1 MKTKNMTAL
10 CLRKSIGSENRKKYM
25 NRRTHNNFVTF
36 VTATLVGAVL
46 LVRPALATDRI
57 EQVERHH
64 IVDHIYEYSWVIS
77 TGNDAHHRVGVH
89 RVVKEEHGCP
99 RPSDQA
105 IFLVHG
111 DGWNFNAA
119 FLRGTSLPNSLPV
132 FLAHRGVDVWGID
145 LGWTLVPSN
154 TTDFTFMRHW
164 GLQRDIDD
172 LEQALSFARS
182 VRTQTGS
189 PHNRL
194 VLLGWSRGGWIGF
207 ALLNQES
214 QQRIEERNV
223 RAYIPVDNSF
233 KIQDPAFRASACDFA
248 DGTGAD
254 LRAGIY
260 AYSSDPVP
268 QLGQLAITDPNGV
281 SPIFG
286 PPYTNLDASLTVG
299 AAAYQLN
306 GPNFLAGEFYHYV
319 GGTFPGGNIWGI
331 PDGLVYTSI
340 PEWNN
345 LLVLDSPFEAVRMEH
360 DTYTISCGAVSTPF
374 DNHLSDI
381 TVPVLYVGAG
391 GGFGSNGLYTLTLL
405 GSQDVS
411 SLIVSF
417 YPPEQAAFD
426 FGHVDLFY
434 AQNADDL
441 VWSPIYQWLSTH
453 ERE

>member
-10 CLRKSIGSENRKKYM
+10 CLRKSIGRENRKKYM
-25 NRRTHNNFVTF
+25 SRHTHNNFVTF

-46 LVRPALATDRI
+46 LVRPALATERI
-57 EQVERHH
+57 EQVARQHL
-64 IVDHIYEYSWVIS
+64 VDSIYEYSYVIS
-77 TGNDAHHRVGVH
+77 TGNDQYHRVGVH
-89 RVVKEEHGCP
+89 RVVQEEHGCP

-105 IFLVHG
+105 IFMVHG
-111 DGWNFNAA
+111 DACNFNAA
-119 FLRGTSLPNSLPV
+119 FLRGASSPDSLPV
-132 FLAHRGVDVWGID
+132 FLARRGVDVWGID
-145 LGWTLVPSN
+145 LGWTLVPLG

-189 PHNRL
+189 PDNRL
-194 VLLGWSRGGWIGF
+194 VLLGWSRGGWTCYG
-207 ALLNQES
+207 LLNQES
-214 QQRIEERNV
+214 QERIEQRNV
-223 RAYIPVDNSF
+223 RAYIPVESSF
-233 KIQDPAFRASACDFA
+233 KIQDPAFRASMCDFA
-248 DGTGAD
+248 DGYGAA

-260 AYSSDPVP
+260 ANDMAVVV

-286 PPYTNLDASLTVG
+286 PPYTNLGASLTLG
-299 AAAYQLN
+299 AATYQL
-306 GPNFLAGEFYHYV
+306 GTPPEFFHYV
-319 GGTFPGGNIWGI
+319 GGTFPGGDIWAI
-331 PDGLVYTSI
+331 PDGLVYTTI
-340 PEWNN
+340 PDWNN
-345 LLVLDSPFEAVRMEH
+345 LLVLASPFEAVRT
-360 DTYTISCGAVSTPF
+360 DYDAYTISCGAVSTPF

-391 GGFGSNGLYTLTLL
+391 GGFGSNGLYTQALL

-434 AQNADDL
+434 AQDAENL
-441 VWSPIYQWLSTH
+441 VWSPIYQWLSRH
-453 ERE
+453 NP

>member
-1 MKTKNMTAL
+1 
-10 CLRKSIGSENRKKYM
+10 M
-25 NRRTHNNFVTF
+25 NRHRYNNFVTF
-36 VTATLVGAVL
+36 VTATFVGAVL
-46 LVRPALATDRI
+46 LVRPALAADRI
-57 EQVERHH
+57 EQVTRQH
-64 IVDHIYEYSWVIS
+64 IVDHIYEYSYVIS
-77 TGNDAHHRVGVH
+77 TGNDQYHRVGVH
-89 RVVKEEHGCP
+89 RVVQEENGSPQHC
-99 RPSDQA
+99 DQA
-105 IFLVHG
+105 IFMVHG
-111 DGWNFNAA
+111 DVWAFNAA
-119 FLRGTSLPNSLPV
+119 FLRNTSTPHSLPV
-132 FLAHRGVDVWGID
+132 FLARRGIDVWGID

-154 TTDFTFMRHW
+154 TTDFTFMQDW
-164 GLQRDIDD
+164 GLRRDIDD

-189 PHNRL
+189 PDNRL

-214 QQRIEERNV
+214 QEGIEQRNV

-233 KIQDPAFRASACDFA
+233 KIQDPGIKATTCSLA

-254 LRAGIY
+254 LAAGIY
-260 AYSSDPVP
+260 AYSTALDV

-286 PPYTNLDASLTVG
+286 PPYTNLDASLIVG
-299 AAAYQLN
+299 AAAYQIDP
-306 GPNFLAGEFYHYV
+306 PNFFAEFYHYV
-319 GGTFPGGNIWGI
+319 GGTFPGGDIWAI
-331 PDGLVYTSI
+331 PDGFVYTTI

-345 LLVLDSPFEAVRMEH
+345 FLVLASPFEAVRMEH
-360 DTYTISCGAVSTPF
+360 DTYTISCSAGSSGPF
-374 DNHLSDI
+374 NNHLNDI

-426 FGHVDLFY
+426 FGHVDLFH
-434 AQNADDL
+434 AQHADDL
-441 VWSPIYQWLSTH
+441 VWSPIYQWLSQH
-453 ERE
+453 VER

>member
-1 MKTKNMTAL
+1 MTAL
-10 CLRKSIGSENRKKYM
+10 GLRKSIGRENRKKYM
-25 NRRTHNNFVTF
+25 NRHTHNNFITF

-46 LVRPALATDRI
+46 LVRPALAADRI
-57 EQVERHH
+57 EQVVRHH
-64 IVDHIYEYSWVIS
+64 LVDHIYEYSWVIS
-77 TGNDAHHRVGVH
+77 TGNDQYHRVGVH
-89 RVVKEEHGCP
+89 RVVQEENGSPQHC
-99 RPSDQA
+99 DQA
-105 IFLVHG
+105 IFMVHG

-119 FLRGTSLPNSLPV
+119 FLRGTSSPDSLPV
-132 FLAHRGVDVWGID
+132 FLARRGVDVWGID
-145 LGWTLVPSN
+145 LGWTLVPSG

-189 PHNRL
+189 PNNRL
-194 VLLGWSRGGWIGF
+194 VLLGWSYGGWIGY

-214 QQRIEERNV
+214 QMRMEERNV
-223 RAYIPVDNSF
+223 RAYIPVENSF
-233 KIQDPAFRASACDFA
+233 KIQDPAFKATICDFA

-254 LRAGIY
+254 LAEGIY
-260 AYSSDPVP
+260 ADDKTVVV
-268 QLGQLAITDPNGV
+268 QIGQLAITDPNGV

-286 PPYTNLDASLTVG
+286 PPYTNLDASLTLG
-299 AAAYQLN
+299 AATYQL
-306 GPNFLAGEFYHYV
+306 GTPPEFYHFV

-331 PDGLVYTSI
+331 PDGLVYTTI

-345 LLVLDSPFEAVRMEH
+345 LLVSDSPFEAVRTQH
-360 DTYTISCGAVSTPF
+360 DAYTISCGAVSTPF

-391 GGFGSNGLYTLTLL
+391 GGFGSNGLYTLTFL

-426 FGHVDLFY
+426 FGHADLFH
-434 AQNADDL
+434 AQDAENL
-441 VWSPIYQWLSTH
+441 VWSPIYQWLSH
-453 ERE
+453 HVE

>member
-1 MKTKNMTAL
+1 MTAL
-10 CLRKSIGSENRKKYM
+10 CLRKSIGREKRKKYM
-25 NRRTHNNFVTF
+25 NTHTHNNFVTF
-36 VTATLVGAVL
+36 VTATLIGAVL

-57 EQVERHH
+57 EQVVRQHL
-64 IVDHIYEYSWVIS
+64 VDHIYEYSYVIS

-89 RVVKEEHGCP
+89 RVVQEENGSPQPC
-99 RPSDQA
+99 DQA
-105 IFLVHG
+105 LFMVHG
-111 DGWNFNAA
+111 DIWDFNAA
-119 FLRGTSLPNSLPV
+119 FLRGTSSPDSLPV
-132 FLAHRGVDVWGID
+132 FLARRGVDVWGID
-145 LGWTLVPSN
+145 LGWTLVPDG

-189 PHNRL
+189 PNNRL
-194 VLLGWSRGGWIGF
+194 VLLGWSRGGWTGF

-214 QQRIEERNV
+214 EQRIEDRNV
-223 RAYIPVDNSF
+223 RAYIPVENSF
-233 KIQDPAFRASACDFA
+233 KIQDPAFRASQCDA
-248 DGTGAD
+248 ANGTGAA
-254 LRAGIY
+254 LAAGIY
-260 AYSSDPVP
+260 ADDKTDVV
-268 QLGQLAITDPNGV
+268 QLGQLAITDPNGP

-286 PPYTNLDASLTVG
+286 PPYTNLGASLTVG
-299 AAAYQLN
+299 AATYQIEP
-306 GPNFLAGEFYHYV
+306 PNFAAEFYHFV

-340 PEWNN
+340 PDWNN
-345 LLVLDSPFEAVRMEH
+345 LEASASSFEAVRMEY
-360 DTYTISCGAVSTPF
+360 DTYTISCGETRTPF
-374 DNHLSDI
+374 DNHLNDI

-426 FGHVDLFY
+426 FGHADLFN

-441 VWSPIYQWLSTH
+441 VWSPIYQWLSRH
-453 ERE
+453 VEP

>member
-1 MKTKNMTAL
+1 MKTENMTAL
-10 CLRKSIGSENRKKYM
+10 CLRKSIGRENRKKYM
-25 NRRTHNNFVTF
+25 NRYTHNNFLAF

-57 EQVERHH
+57 EQVTRQH

-77 TGNDAHHRVGVH
+77 TGNDAYHRVGVH
-89 RVVKEEHGCP
+89 RVVQEQDGSPQHC
-99 RPSDQA
+99 DQA

-111 DGWNFNAA
+111 DAWNFTAA
-119 FLRGTSLPNSLPV
+119 FLRGGSSPDSLPV
-132 FLAHRGVDVWGID
+132 FLARRGVDVWGID
-145 LGWTLVPSN
+145 LGWTLVPSG
-154 TTDFTFMRHW
+154 TTDFRFMRHW

-194 VLLGWSRGGWIGF
+194 VLLGWSRGGWTCYG
-207 ALLNQES
+207 LLNQES
-214 QQRIEERNV
+214 QKRIEERNV

-233 KIQDPAFRASACDFA
+233 KIQDPAIKGTICGLA
-248 DGTGAD
+248 DSTAAD
-254 LRAGIY
+254 LAAGIY
-260 AYSSDPVP
+260 AYSSDVLV
-268 QLGQLAITDPNGV
+268 QLGQLAITDPNGE

-299 AAAYQLN
+299 AATYQLN
-306 GPNFLAGEFYHYV
+306 GPTFFAEFYHFV
-319 GGTFPGGNIWGI
+319 GGTFPGGDIWGI
-331 PDGLVYTSI
+331 PDGLVYTPI
-340 PEWNN
+340 PQWNN
-345 LLVLDSPFEAVRMEH
+345 FLASPSPFEAVRMEH
-360 DTYTISCGAVSTPF
+360 DTYTISCGAISTPF
-374 DNHLSDI
+374 DNHLNDI

-391 GGFGSNGLYTLTLL
+391 GGFGRNGLYTLTLL

-426 FGHVDLFY
+426 FGHVDLFH
-434 AQNADDL
+434 AQDAENL
-441 VWSPIYQWLSTH
+441 VWSPIYQWLSRH
-453 ERE
+453 VE

>member
-1 MKTKNMTAL
+1 
-10 CLRKSIGSENRKKYM
+10 M
-25 NRRTHNNFVTF
+25 NRHTHNNFVAF
-36 VTATLVGAVL
+36 VTAILVGAVL
-46 LVRPALATDRI
+46 LVRPALATELI
-57 EQVERHH
+57 EQVASHH
-64 IVDHIYEYSWVIS
+64 IVDHIYQYDYVIS
-77 TGNDAHHRVGVH
+77 TGNDQYHRVGVH
-89 RVVKEEHGCP
+89 RVVQEENGQP
-99 RPSDQA
+99 RHCDQA
-105 IFLVHG
+105 LFMVHG
-111 DGWNFNAA
+111 DGWNFTNA
-119 FLRGTSLPNSLPV
+119 FLRGGSSPDSMPV

-145 LGWTLVPSN
+145 LGWTLVPSD

-189 PHNRL
+189 PNNQL

-214 QQRIEERNV
+214 QMRIEERNV
-223 RAYIPVDNSF
+223 RAYIPVENSF
-233 KIQDPAFRASACDFA
+233 KVQDPAFRATMCDFA

-254 LRAGIY
+254 LAAGIY
-260 AYSSDPVP
+260 AYSSDFTVEV
-268 QLGQLAITDPNGV
+268 GQLAITDPNGV
-281 SPIFG
+281 SPLFG
-286 PPYTNLDASLTVG
+286 PPYTNLDASLALG
-299 AAAYQLN
+299 AATYQFN
-306 GPNFLAGEFYHYV
+306 APNFAAEFYHFV

-345 LLVLDSPFEAVRMEH
+345 FLASASPFEAVRMEH
-360 DTYTISCGAVSTPF
+360 DTYTISCGDTQTPF

-391 GGFGSNGLYTLTLL
+391 GGFGPGGLYTLTFL

-411 SLIVSF
+411 SLMVSF

-426 FGHVDLFY
+426 FGHADLFQ

-441 VWSPIYQWLSTH
+441 VWSPIYQWLSRH
-453 ERE
+453 VE

>member
-1 MKTKNMTAL
+1 
-10 CLRKSIGSENRKKYM
+10 
-25 NRRTHNNFVTF
+25 
-36 VTATLVGAVL
+36 
-46 LVRPALATDRI
+46 
-57 EQVERHH
+57 
-64 IVDHIYEYSWVIS
+64 
-77 TGNDAHHRVGVH
+77 
-89 RVVKEEHGCP
+89 
-99 RPSDQA
+99 
-105 IFLVHG
+105 
-111 DGWNFNAA
+111 
-119 FLRGTSLPNSLPV
+119 
-132 FLAHRGVDVWGID
+132 
-145 LGWTLVPSN
+145 
-154 TTDFTFMRHW
+154 MRHW

-194 VLLGWSRGGWIGF
+194 VLLGWSHGGWIGF

-214 QQRIEERNV
+214 QMRMEERNV
-223 RAYIPVDNSF
+223 RAYIPVENSF
-233 KIQDPAFRASACDFA
+233 KIQDPAFKARICDFA

-260 AYSSDPVP
+260 AYSSDFLV
-268 QLGQLAITDPNGV
+268 QVGQLAITDPNGP

-286 PPYTNLDASLTVG
+286 PPYTNLSACLTVY
-299 AAAYQLN
+299 AATYQF
-306 GPNFLAGEFYHYV
+306 GPSFAEFYHFF

-331 PDGLVYTSI
+331 PDGLVYTSFSQL
-340 PEWNN
+340 NSF
-345 LLVLDSPFEAVRMEH
+345 LVSPSPFEAVRMEY
-360 DTYTISCGAVSTPF
+360 DTYTISCGDTQTPF

-417 YPPEQAAFD
+417 YPPDQAAFD
-426 FGHVDLFY
+426 FGHADLFN

-453 ERE
+453 QGE